1 MVIQWTDPT
10 TSLSASQSMPSY
22 QAKWIE
28 KSINDLPSIR
38 IDGTQTYM
46 NMPSVFPVNKDYT
59 LAIVCQA
66 FGPTVKIF

>member
-1 MVIQWTDPT
+1 
-10 TSLSASQSMPSY
+10 MPSY